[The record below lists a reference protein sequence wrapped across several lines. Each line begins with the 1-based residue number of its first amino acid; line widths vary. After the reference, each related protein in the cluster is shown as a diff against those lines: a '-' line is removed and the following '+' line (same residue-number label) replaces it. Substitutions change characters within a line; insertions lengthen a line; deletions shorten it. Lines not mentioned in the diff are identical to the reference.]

1 MAALVTEQMLRNLSD
16 ALDDLTNGGQV
27 QLTSNSNNDIVPDG
41 ITHSL
46 RIMCFVVHLSQLPNA
61 FRQAD
66 QWKTLCDATTSL
78 ICKALGIQTSP
89 TGTSIP
95 ILVTAMQPRFLITL
109 DEELNPLPVTV
120 RVGQVGI
127 LTPYTLFLR
136 TDDCNHHT

>member
-27 QLTSNSNNDIVPDG
+27 QLTSNSNNDIVPGG

-66 QWKTLCDATTSL
+66 QWKTLCDATTRL
-78 ICKALGIQTSP
+78 IYKALGVQTSL
-89 TGTSIP
+89 TGASIP
-95 ILVTAMQPRFLITL
+95 ILVTAMQPLLSNPPVELVGACL
-109 DEELNPLPVTV
+109 DHV
-120 RVGQVGI
+120 QQQK
-127 LTPYTLFLR
+127 
-136 TDDCNHHT
+136 